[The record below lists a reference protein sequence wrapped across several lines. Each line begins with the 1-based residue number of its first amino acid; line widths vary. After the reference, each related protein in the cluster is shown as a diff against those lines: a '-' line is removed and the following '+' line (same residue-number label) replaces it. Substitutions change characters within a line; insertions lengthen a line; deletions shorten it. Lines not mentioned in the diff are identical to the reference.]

1 MYIEVVGDTT
11 GSPADCVYRG
21 GGKYGRKS
29 SGPCIWRWWEIR
41 QEVQWTVYI
50 EVVGDTAG
58 SPADRV
64 YRGGGSYGRKSSGQC
79 I

>member
-1 MYIEVVGDTT
+1 MYIEVVGVTA
-11 GSPADCVYRG
+11 GSPADSVYRG
-21 GGKYGRKS
+21 GGRYSRKS
-29 SGPCIWRWWEIR
+29 SGQCVLRWWELR

-58 SPADRV
+58 SPANRV
-64 YRGGGSYGRKSSGQC
+64 YRGGVRYGRKSSGPC

>member
-1 MYIEVVGDTT
+1 MDRVY
-11 GSPADCVYRG
+11 GSG
-21 GGKYGRKS
+21 GRYDRKS
-29 SGPCIWRWWEIR
+29 SVSCILRWWEIR

-64 YRGGGSYGRKSSGQC
+64 YRGGGSYGRKSSGPC